1 MLENINFWLGK
12 MFYQKKEM
20 LKKAVTMK
28 RFEYLPLGKELK
40 AQADIS
46 KKQYQKLDNTY
57 ELHKIIKKEKSTLKD
72 YSKSKYLFL
81 TESFNDLNKSNKL
94 QMQNKKTENLRTS
107 VYNTDSEWY
116 NDLSRNLLM
125 NNMNYQML
133 KEIKWSTNR
142 S

>member
-1 MLENINFWLGK
+1 M
-12 MFYQKKEM
+12 
-20 LKKAVTMK
+20 
-28 RFEYLPLGKELK
+28 
-40 AQADIS
+40 
-46 KKQYQKLDNTY
+46 
-57 ELHKIIKKEKSTLKD
+57 
-72 YSKSKYLFL
+72 FL

>member
-1 MLENINFWLGK
+1 
-12 MFYQKKEM
+12 M
-20 LKKAVTMK
+20 LK
-28 RFEYLPLGKELK
+28 
-40 AQADIS
+40 
-46 KKQYQKLDNTY
+46 
-57 ELHKIIKKEKSTLKD
+57 
-72 YSKSKYLFL
+72 
-81 TESFNDLNKSNKL
+81 
-94 QMQNKKTENLRTS
+94 MQNKETENLRTS